1 MKKIL
6 FLLCFLTLFQLSCAT
21 VDRCAETHVK
31 KSPYS
36 SKEVVESK
44 LKTPS
49 KEGVVRLLFEAPWCD
64 ACKRL
69 DVLMGQAEV
78 KDKVLRLNV
87 DETWA
92 FLTSRRLQVGSVPTL
107 VEIRRGMPPVIITG
121 PEKIVMR
128 LLIK

>member
-1 MKKIL
+1 
-6 FLLCFLTLFQLSCAT
+6 
-21 VDRCAETHVK
+21 
-31 KSPYS
+31 
-36 SKEVVESK
+36 
-44 LKTPS
+44 
-49 KEGVVRLLFEAPWCD
+49 
-64 ACKRL
+64 
-69 DVLMGQAEV
+69 MGQAEV

-92 FLTSRRLQVGSVPTL
+92 FLTSRSLQVGSVPTL